1 MKTAPKS
8 KTPRLI
14 QCATPWGMANYPSA
28 KSNWSQA
35 RRMQAIKAAGFD
47 GIATIPDEETKVL
60 CAELGLELMGGM
72 DGSDVAKAKKEM
84 IRQRDLGAIYLN
96 IQLLDHNSPLPK
108 AAKTAVQLVK
118 AGEEVGVKPHIETHR
133 DTSTETPE
141 KYEEIARLYKKQTGK
156 LMPTTW
162 DHSHF
167 AVVKHVLP
175 ANYAERLLAW
185 PKLIQNSN
193 NFHLRPFNGQHC
205 QVPVT
210 NGKGKLTPEF
220 IDYLPFVEELFL
232 CWLRGPQPD
241 GMLWVCPELGYS
253 HGYYVSGQ
261 PHPWVDAQAAR
272 KEYAKAWTRAL
283 KRTAKGK

>member
-1 MKTAPKS
+1 MKTSPKS
-8 KTPRLI
+8 KPPRLI
-14 QCATPWGMANYPSA
+14 QCATPWGMANYPTA
-28 KSNWSQA
+28 KSSWSQA
-35 RRMQAIKAAGFD
+35 RRMKAIKAAGFD
-47 GIATIPDEETKVL
+47 GIATYPDEETKVL

-96 IQLLDHNSPLPK
+96 IQLLDHDTALPK
-108 AAKTAVQLVK
+108 AAKTAVQLIK

-141 KYEEIARLYKKQTGK
+141 KYTEIARLFKKLTGK

-167 AVVKHVLP
+167 AIVKHVVP
-175 ANYAERLLAW
+175 SNYAERLLAW

-193 NFHLRPFNGQHC
+193 IFHLRPFNGQHC

-210 NGKGKLTPEF
+210 NGKGKLTTEF
-220 IDYLPFVEELFL
+220 VDYLPFVEELFV
-232 CWLRGPQPD
+232 CWLKGPQPA
-241 GMLWVCPELGYS
+241 GQLWVCPELGYS
-253 HGYYVSGQ
+253 HGYYLSGQ
-261 PHPWVDAQAAR
+261 PHPWVDAQVAR

-283 KRTAKGK
+283 KRI